1 MIRIAKWMFL
11 LIAALSL
18 AVFPAL
24 AEESEGGAE
33 PASAEASEPDIRFTR
48 EFSSRYAEYGDLI
61 TLNYTVCNDGLLPL
75 ENILIEDTLVGEVG
89 RVDLIEAGGRKT
101 ISVRIRVTQGCT
113 SQPTLFY
120 DCGGQSYSEERS
132 AESVSL
138 ADVSLLAELDADKTN
153 VAPGELVTLRLR
165 LVNQGNVN
173 LYSLCG
179 SEPVL
184 GDMGSLVSTLAPGEE
199 YTVAR
204 TVQMKSTGT
213 FQFSVDGSSATGGS
227 VSVQSNEMSV
237 LVTPVAAEI
246 QLTLEAEA
254 DQTELNG
261 PGTVV
266 FSLYVSNDCSLELRN
281 VVLSEETRGEIRE
294 LAFVPTGEMPVISQ
308 EYTVTE
314 SGEYR
319 FMAQVTDSV
328 GDELTVYSETVSI
341 TVHEQEETPAPAE
354 TAPPETVQPEQT
366 TIPVLDGSSYRMA
379 EDAATFEKLM
389 AGTVA
394 VLVSVLFIWHT
405 VEKFKRWNA
414 RRRRARRRRKQKKNR
429 NATRKK

>member
-1 MIRIAKWMFL
+1 M
-11 LIAALSL
+11 IAALSL
-18 AVFPAL
+18 AVSPVL

-33 PASAEASEPDIRFTR
+33 PAPAEAEISEPDIRFTR

-89 RVDLIEAGGRKT
+89 RVERIEAGERKT
-101 ISVRIRVTQGCT
+101 VSVRIRVTQGCT
-113 SQPTLFY
+113 SQPTLYY
-120 DCGGQSYSEERS
+120 DFAGQSYSEERS
-132 AESVSL
+132 GESISL
-138 ADVSLLAELDADKTN
+138 ADVSLLAELDSDKTN
-153 VAPGELVTLRLR
+153 VAPGEMVTLRLR

-173 LYSLCG
+173 LYSLRG

-213 FQFSVDGSSATGGS
+213 FQFAVDGSSATGGS

-246 QLTLEAEA
+246 QLTLAAEA
-254 DQTELNG
+254 DQTELFG

-266 FSLYVSNDCSLELRN
+266 FSLSVSNDCSLELRN

-319 FMAQVTDSV
+319 FMAQVVDSV
-328 GDELTVYSETVSI
+328 GDELTVYSETISI
-341 TVHEQEETPAPAE
+341 TVNEQEETPAPEQE
-354 TAPPETVQPEQT
+354 TPEESLQPERT
-366 TIPVLDGSSYRMA
+366 TIPVLDGSPYRM
-379 EDAATFEKLM
+379 EENPATFEKLM
-389 AGTVA
+389 AGAVA
-394 VLVSVLFIWHT
+394 VLVSVLFIWHI
-405 VEKFKRWNA
+405 VEKFKRWSA

-429 NATRKK
+429 NATGKK